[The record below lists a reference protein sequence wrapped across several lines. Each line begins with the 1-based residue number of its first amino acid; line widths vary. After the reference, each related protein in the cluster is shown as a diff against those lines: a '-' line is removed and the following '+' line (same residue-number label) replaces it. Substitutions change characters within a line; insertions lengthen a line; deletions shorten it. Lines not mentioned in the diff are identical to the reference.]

1 MSDQKQKDNGTASSS
16 MASLAR
22 YLGLAFLI
30 PVGAGGGWIVGS
42 FLDKSL
48 RTGYWTVTC
57 LILGVVG
64 GFIQLLRELLR
75 DADKQ

>member
-1 MSDQKQKDNGTASSS
+1 MSNDNQKDTAATS
-16 MASLAR
+16 MASVAR

-30 PVGAGGGWIVGS
+30 PIAAGGGWAVGS
-42 FLDKSL
+42 YLDRTLK
-48 RTGYWTVTC
+48 TGYWAITC

-75 DADKQ
+75 DSK